1 MSAAYPSER
10 TVHGLV
16 PLRNMDRALC
26 KSHSW
31 HDSMEQVTKNVN
43 FLSLWASV
51 GLLEVWKKMKQS
63 METQFMLMLLGDDV
77 METCREVY

>member
-1 MSAAYPSER
+1 
-10 TVHGLV
+10 
-16 PLRNMDRALC
+16 
-26 KSHSW
+26 
-31 HDSMEQVTKNVN
+31 MEQVTKNVN